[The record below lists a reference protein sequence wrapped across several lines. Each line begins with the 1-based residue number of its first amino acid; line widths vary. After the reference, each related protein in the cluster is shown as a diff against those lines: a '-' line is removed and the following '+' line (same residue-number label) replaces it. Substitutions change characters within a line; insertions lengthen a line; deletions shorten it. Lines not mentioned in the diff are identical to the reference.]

1 MKTVGIIVNTSKP
14 KAAIVAIEVK
24 DWLKS
29 SRITSLIPD
38 EQASELNIPSDG
50 YTQEQVADMS
60 DALIV
65 LGGDGTIL
73 RAAHIPHV
81 ENVPILGVNLGHLGY
96 LTEVALDELYSALNN
111 LLLGNYEIEER
122 MMLRVEVYRHGEMKM
137 QSFALNDLVI
147 KHPMQMIQIDAYIDG
162 EYFVTYNGDG
172 LIIAT
177 PTGSTAYSLSEGGPI
192 VAPNMD
198 AFILTPIASHALTLR
213 PFIANANSRISVI
226 IRSNYEDI
234 ILAVDN
240 VYWTREMLS
249 FDPDS
254 EIVVTK
260 AEKTIKLIK
269 SLNRSYYEAL
279 RAKLKL
285 GDRGE

>member
-14 KAAIVAIEVK
+14 KAATVAIEVK
-24 DWLKS
+24 NWLKNS
-29 SRITSLIPD
+29 QITSLIPD
-38 EQASELNIPSDG
+38 EQASELNISSEG
-50 YTQEQVADMS
+50 YTQEQVVDMS

-81 ENVPILGVNLGHLGY
+81 DNVPILGVNLGHLGY
-96 LTEVALDELYSALNN
+96 LTEVAIDELYPALNN
-111 LLLGNYEIEER
+111 LLLGNYQIEER
-122 MMLRVEVYRHGEMKM
+122 MMLQAEVYQHGGMKM

-147 KHPMQMIQIDAYIDG
+147 KHPIQMIQIDAYIDG
-162 EYFVTYNGDG
+162 EYFVTYYGDG

-226 IRSNYEDI
+226 IRSDRKDI
-234 ILAVDN
+234 ILAVDDA
-240 VYWTREMLS
+240 YWTREMLS
-249 FDPDS
+249 LDSNS

-269 SLNRSYYEAL
+269 SRNRSYYEAL